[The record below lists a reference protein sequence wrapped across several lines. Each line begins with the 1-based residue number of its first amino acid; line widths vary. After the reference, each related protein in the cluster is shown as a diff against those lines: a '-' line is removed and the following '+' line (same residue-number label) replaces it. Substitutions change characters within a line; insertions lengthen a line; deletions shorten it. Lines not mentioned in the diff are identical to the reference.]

1 MLKTVGIH
9 SGGFAPALPCLKEES
24 TMDYDILLDLASEL
38 GYRLA
43 MSGAETY
50 RIEESIQRVL
60 AAYGISSEVF
70 AIPNCITISLCTPT
84 GKSATRIR
92 RIGFHG
98 NDLDSVEKYNSLSRR
113 ICSQKPDPAV
123 AAQWLNE
130 TEASRLNYNLGVQ
143 LLGHILG
150 AAGFS
155 IFFGGNWQDALC
167 GGLCGL
173 LIGLTGWFLEK
184 FKTNNFFKTI
194 ASAFIM
200 TLVACICGVT
210 GLANN
215 TDMVVIGALML
226 LVPGLIFTNAMR
238 DIIFGDTNSG
248 INRIVQVLLIAAA
261 IALGTGVAWNF
272 ASSLW
277 SLAVPPAPLNI
288 GFILQCFSA
297 IIGCAGFAIIFNI
310 HGKGSILCVLGGAIA
325 WATFCIA
332 SYLGCGELICY
343 FLSSLIAAAYSE
355 ILARIRKYPAIS
367 YLVVSI
373 FPLIPGAGIYY
384 ATNHLVQGN
393 MTDFA
398 AKATHT
404 VAIAGVIAVGILSV
418 STIVRLWSE
427 LKKRKA

>member
-1 MLKTVGIH
+1 
-9 SGGFAPALPCLKEES
+9 
-24 TMDYDILLDLASEL
+24 MDHETLLDLVAEL

-60 AAYGISSEVF
+60 SAYDISSEVF
-70 AIPNCITISLCTPT
+70 AIPNCITISLRTPD

-92 RIGFHG
+92 RIGYHG

-113 ICSQKPDPAV
+113 ICSEKPEPAV
-123 AAQWLNE
+123 AVQWLKQTNNSLL
-130 TEASRLNYNLGVQ
+130 TYSLLPQ

-150 AAGFS
+150 ASGFA
-155 IFFGGNWQDALC
+155 IFFGGCWQDALC
-167 GGLCGL
+167 SGLCGL

-184 FKTNNFFKTI
+184 FRTNNFFKTI

-200 TLVACICGVT
+200 TFVACACGAT
-210 GLANN
+210 GLAGN

-261 IALGTGVAWNF
+261 IALGTGVAWNL

-277 SLAVPPAPLNI
+277 VLPEAPISLKHGFLIQSLA
-288 GFILQCFSA
+288 C
-297 IIGCAGFAIIFNI
+297 IIGCTGFAIIFNI
-310 HGKGSILCVLGGAIA
+310 HGRGCILCVLGGVIA
-325 WATFCIA
+325 WAAFCA
-332 SYLGCGELICY
+332 AAHFGCTELICY
-343 FLSSLIAAAYSE
+343 FVSSVVAAAYSE
-355 ILARIRKYPAIS
+355 IMARIRKYPAIS

-384 ATNHLVQGN
+384 ATNHLVLGN
-393 MTDFA
+393 MSDFA
-398 AKATHT
+398 TKATHT

-418 STIVRLWSE
+418 STIVRLWAE
-427 LKKRKA
+427 LKNRKA

>member
-1 MLKTVGIH
+1 
-9 SGGFAPALPCLKEES
+9 
-24 TMDYDILLDLASEL
+24 MDHEILLDLAAEL

-50 RIEESIQRVL
+50 RVEDSIQRVL
-60 AAYGISSEVF
+60 AAYDISSEVF
-70 AIPNCITISLCTPT
+70 AIPNCITISLRTPD

-92 RIGFHG
+92 RIGYHG
-98 NDLDSVEKYNSLSRR
+98 NDLDSVEKYNSLSRK
-113 ICSQKPDPAV
+113 ICSEKPEPSVAV
-123 AAQWLNE
+123 QWLTE
-130 TEASRLNYNLGVQ
+130 TRASRLTYKLWPQ

-150 AAGFS
+150 ASGFA
-155 IFFGGNWQDALC
+155 ILFGGNWQDAIC
-167 GGLCGL
+167 AGLCGL

-194 ASAFIM
+194 VSAYMM
-200 TLVACICGVT
+200 TFVACICGAT
-210 GLANN
+210 GLAYS

-261 IALGTGVAWNF
+261 IAIGTGVAWNL

-277 SLAVPPAPLNI
+277 VLPEPPLPLNHGI
-288 GFILQCFSA
+288 FVQLLACV
-297 IIGCAGFAIIFNI
+297 IGCAGFSIIFNI
-310 HGKGSILCVLGGAIA
+310 HGRGGLLCILGGAITWFA
-325 WATFCIA
+325 YRLA
-332 SYLGCGELICY
+332 SYFGCSELLCY
-343 FLSSLIAAAYSE
+343 FLSSVVAAIYAE
-355 ILARIRKYPAIS
+355 IMARVRKYPTIS

-384 ATNHLVQGN
+384 ATNHLVLGN

-398 AKATHT
+398 TQATHT
-404 VAIAGVIAVGILSV
+404 VAIAGVIAVGILAV
-418 STIVRLWSE
+418 STIVRLWYE
-427 LKKRKA
+427 LKYRKA

>member
-1 MLKTVGIH
+1 
-9 SGGFAPALPCLKEES
+9 
-24 TMDYDILLDLASEL
+24 MDHEILLDLAAEL

-50 RIEESIQRVL
+50 RIEDSVQRVL
-60 AAYGISSEVF
+60 AAYDISSEVF
-70 AIPNCITISLCTPT
+70 AIPNCITISLRSQD

-92 RIGFHG
+92 RIGYHG
-98 NDLDSVEKYNSLSRR
+98 NDLDSVEKYNSLSRK
-113 ICSQKPDPAV
+113 ICSEKPEPAV
-123 AAQWLNE
+123 AIQWLNE
-130 TEASRLNYNLGVQ
+130 TKASRLTYKLWPQ

-150 AAGFS
+150 ASGFC
-155 IFFGGNWQDALC
+155 IFFGGNFIDALSA
-167 GGLCGL
+167 GLCGL

-194 ASAFIM
+194 ACAFIM
-200 TLVACICGVT
+200 TFVACACGVL
-210 GLANN
+210 GLAHS

-261 IALGTGVAWNF
+261 IALGTGVAWNV
-272 ASSLW
+272 ARSIWVLPGSPNPLQHGILMQC
-277 SLAVPPAPLNI
+277 LA
-288 GFILQCFSA
+288 CM
-297 IIGCAGFAIIFNI
+297 IGCTGFSIVFNI
-310 HGKGSILCVLGGAIA
+310 HGRGGLLCILGGLLTWLAYSA
-325 WATFCIA
+325 AAF
-332 SYLGCGELICY
+332 LGCGELICF
-343 FLSSLIAAAYSE
+343 FLSSVVAAIYAE
-355 ILARIRKYPAIS
+355 IMARVRKYPTIS

-384 ATNHLVQGN
+384 ATNHLVLGN

-398 AKATHT
+398 TTATHT

-418 STIVRLWSE
+418 STIVRLWGE
-427 LKKRKA
+427 LKHRKV

>member
-1 MLKTVGIH
+1 
-9 SGGFAPALPCLKEES
+9 
-24 TMDYDILLDLASEL
+24 MDHEILLDLATEL

-50 RIEESIQRVL
+50 RIEDSVQRVL
-60 AAYGISSEVF
+60 AAYDVSSEVF
-70 AIPNCITISLCTPT
+70 AIPNCITISLRTPD

-98 NDLDSVEKYNSLSRR
+98 NDLDTVEKYNSLSRK
-113 ICSQKPDPAV
+113 ICSEKPEPSVAV
-123 AAQWLNE
+123 QWLSQ
-130 TEASRLNYNLGVQ
+130 TKTSRLTYKFLTQ

-150 AAGFS
+150 ASGFA

-167 GGLCGL
+167 AGLCGL
-173 LIGLTGWFLEK
+173 LIGLTGWFLQK
-184 FKTNNFFKTI
+184 FKTNHFFQI
-194 ASAFIM
+194 IVSAFMM
-200 TLVACICGVT
+200 TFVACLCGAT
-210 GLANN
+210 GLAYS

-261 IALGTGVAWNF
+261 IALGTGVAWNL

-277 SLAVPPAPLNI
+277 TMPAPPTPLSHNFFMQCLACI
-288 GFILQCFSA
+288 VGCMGFT
-297 IIGCAGFAIIFNI
+297 IIFNI
-310 HGKGSILCVLGGAIA
+310 HGRGSLLCVLGGAVT
-325 WATFCIA
+325 WA
-332 SYLGCGELICY
+332 SYTIVSHLGCSELICY
-343 FLSSLIAAAYSE
+343 FVSSVVAAIYSE
-355 ILARIRKYPAIS
+355 IMARVRKFPTIS

-384 ATNHLVQGN
+384 TTNHLVMGV
-393 MTDFA
+393 MSEFA
-398 AKATHT
+398 SQSTHT

-418 STIVRLWSE
+418 STIVRLWGE
-427 LKKRKA
+427 LKKRKI